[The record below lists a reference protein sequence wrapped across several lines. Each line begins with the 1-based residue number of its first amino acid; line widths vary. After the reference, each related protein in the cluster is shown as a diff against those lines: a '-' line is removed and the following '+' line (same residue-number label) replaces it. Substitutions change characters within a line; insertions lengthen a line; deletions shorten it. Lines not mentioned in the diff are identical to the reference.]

1 MTPQPLWKHPAAL
14 VLAAGVLLG
23 TAGTAATIGPDG
35 VTPMSLGGMRLA
47 FGAATLTLVVPWFG
61 GDRRRV
67 IRLLRRPTI
76 WVMAAGSGAY
86 QPLFF
91 GATNRAGVAVS
102 TLVAVGS
109 IPIFAGLSGWLF
121 MRARPT
127 LFWLFSTITAIAG
140 LLFLSWKDLSVN
152 DSIGLI
158 MALGAG
164 FCSGC
169 YIVAAK
175 IELNRGEGF
184 LELPV
189 AAYLLGSLMLS
200 PMLVTQPLGWVV
212 TPSGFLMSL
221 YLGVVTM
228 ALANVFQVRGIRGL
242 APGPAATLS
251 LADPLTATILGLVV
265 LGESISAVGA
275 LGLALLFGALA
286 TQGAVIRNN
295 R

>member
-1 MTPQPLWKHPAAL
+1 
-14 VLAAGVLLG
+14 
-23 TAGTAATIGPDG
+23 
-35 VTPMSLGGMRLA
+35 
-47 FGAATLTLVVPWFG
+47 
-61 GDRRRV
+61 
-67 IRLLRRPTI
+67 
-76 WVMAAGSGAY
+76 MAAGSGAY

-109 IPIFAGLSGWLF
+109 IPIFAGLNGWLF

-275 LGLALLFGALA
+275 LGLVLLFGALA